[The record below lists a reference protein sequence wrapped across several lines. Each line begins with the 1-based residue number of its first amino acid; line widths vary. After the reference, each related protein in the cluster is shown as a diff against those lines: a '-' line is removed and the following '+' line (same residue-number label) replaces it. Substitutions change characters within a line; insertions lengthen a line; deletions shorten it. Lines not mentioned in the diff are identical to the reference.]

1 MKNLRKKG
9 DCILFVGSK
18 DKDGY
23 GHLTYKRKVYKAHR
37 FAWTHAYGIIP
48 KGMYVL
54 HKCDNPPCVNPDHIY
69 VGDQLDNVRD
79 MNLKGRNNFGRVAI
93 QVNGRKFKSI
103 GDVSKYY
110 NICRGAVMRRCSSP
124 NFPKWIRL

>member
-54 HKCDNPPCVNPDHIY
+54 HKCDNPPCVNPDHLY
-69 VGDQLDNVRD
+69 LGDQLDNVRD
-79 MNLKGRNNFGRVAI
+79 MDLKGRNNFGRVAI
-93 QVNGRKFKSI
+93 QVNGRKFKSL
-103 GDVSKYY
+103 GDVSKFHH
-110 NICRGAVMRRCSSP
+110 ISRGAVTRRCSSP
-124 NFPKWIRL
+124 NFPKWIKL